1 MPLFLTPPK
10 PIYHFLYIYFCSK
23 KKARVAFSL
32 LLIHPGTEESLCLKK
47 QPPPP
52 LQLSTEIHANCL
64 KVQNLEFRLHF
75 ILQVSL
81 IRKGQWIIKSATCF
95 LTKLL
100 WSLHMK
106 WCYSVNKWNSYFYI
120 IIHNIIYRC
129 THIYSHTHIGTFK
142 GTSWKQTEMPQ
153 IKCLLR
159 RSSFIIIKCEKYAS
173 SIKYSDQEK
182 AIIHLL
188 QPDVQGEQ
196 YFVLF
201 YPNPFHLPG
210 FHWCPAKN
218 PYIYTCILL
227 LFIHAGL
234 EKWSNLLSFRS
245 STERHFTS
253 TALSFISR
261 PYFFFPPQSIH
272 TPRSHCKLDM
282 PRGSAVCNLKSAQSL
297 KLYAILRSRSLFSV

>member
-81 IRKGQWIIKSATCF
+81 IRKGQWIIKSATCS

-120 IIHNIIYRC
+120 IIHNIIRRC
-129 THIYSHTHIGTFK
+129 THIYSHTHVGTFK
-142 GTSWKQTEMPQ
+142 GTTWKQTEMPQ

-210 FHWCPAKN
+210 FHWCPAKKSIHLHLHLTTFFLSMQDLKN
-218 PYIYTCILL
+218 EATYFPLGLL
-227 LFIHAGL
+227 LRDISHQLRFHSFLGHIFSFPLGL
-234 EKWSNLLSFRS
+234 
-245 STERHFTS
+245 STHHDHTANWICPEA
-253 TALSFISR
+253 ALS
-261 PYFFFPPQSIH
+261 
-272 TPRSHCKLDM
+272 
-282 PRGSAVCNLKSAQSL
+282 
-297 KLYAILRSRSLFSV
+297 AI